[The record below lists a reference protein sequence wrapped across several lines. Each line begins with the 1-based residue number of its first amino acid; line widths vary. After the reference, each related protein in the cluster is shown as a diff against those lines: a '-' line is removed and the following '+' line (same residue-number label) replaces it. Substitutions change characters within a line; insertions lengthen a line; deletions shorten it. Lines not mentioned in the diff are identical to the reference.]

1 MAVTELKSTTREQDA
16 VRLLMLLQHAHDDAL
31 PPDSPAGA
39 VVCIQGEQRLQA
51 MDFWLRNPD
60 YLAEALLDLAA
71 EDADPSLV
79 EAARRIVCDEEPDLR
94 TYPMLRYRYGAWE
107 RLDDSMGL
115 LRTYGLATDVRRG
128 PQLQGRRDFFLL
140 ERGREAA
147 DELVRDIAPLAWYA
161 ERAELVR
168 RVAGGEGGT
177 ALKLRQK
184 LQEEY
189 LVTDWHDHIRSI
201 RPRVLARLEALAV

>member
-1 MAVTELKSTTREQDA
+1 
-16 VRLLMLLQHAHDDAL
+16 VRLLMLLEHAHDDSMPAQG
-31 PPDSPAGA
+31 PPGA
-39 VVCIQGEQRLQA
+39 FACVRGEQRLQA

-60 YLAEALLDLAA
+60 YLAEELIDIG
-71 EDADPSLV
+71 EERSDPSLV

-140 ERGREAA
+140 EVGHQAA
-147 DELVRDIAPLAWYA
+147 VDLVHDIEPLRWYA
-161 ERAELVR
+161 DRAALVR

-177 ALKLRQK
+177 ELKLRQK

-189 LVTDWHDHIRSI
+189 LVTEWHDHITSI
-201 RPRVLARLEALAV
+201 RPRVLARLAAITT

>member
-1 MAVTELKSTTREQDA
+1 LLVTELKSTTREQDA
-16 VRLLMLLQHAHDDAL
+16 VRLLMLLQHAHDASL
-31 PPDSPAGA
+31 PPESPPGA
-39 VVCIQGEQRLQA
+39 AACIRGEQRLQA

-60 YLAEALLDLAA
+60 YLAEELIDLG
-71 EDADPSLV
+71 EEESDPSLI

-128 PQLQGRRDFFLL
+128 PQLQGRRDFLLL
-140 ERGREAA
+140 ERGHQAA
-147 DELVRDIAPLAWYA
+147 DDLVRDIEPLRWYA

-168 RVAGGEGGT
+168 RVAGSEGGT
-177 ALKLRQK
+177 ALKLRHK

-189 LVTDWHDHIRSI
+189 LVTEWQGHITSI
-201 RPRVLARLEALAV
+201 RPRVLARLEAITI